1 MNSSLS
7 LLEAIDKYKK
17 LTEFIKI
24 PGRNHD
30 NLTRSVEAA
39 ESNKTIAE
47 GCGVHESTPRKK

>member
-7 LLEAIDKYKK
+7 LLETIDKHKN

-30 NLTRSVEAA
+30 NFTRSVEDA

-47 GCGVHESTPRKK
+47 ECGVHESSS